1 MPVRTDVWRSA
12 LILPSAAG
20 RRSGEERRRLCELD
34 IRTLPLAVS
43 QGEGKFPSDAI
54 QAFDNSG
61 AFSKYG
67 YTATEFKSLFGQTR

>member
-1 MPVRTDVWRSA
+1 MTVGTDVRCGFSLLPLGEGREKRGVA
-12 LILPSAAG
+12 RANSILGPF
-20 RRSGEERRRLCELD
+20 
-34 IRTLPLAVS
+34 LAVS
-43 QGEGKFPSDAI
+43 QGERKFPSDAI